1 MKRIFV
7 SLLCLTFT
15 ANLFAKDTP
24 TAAASLLKNPQVG
37 KLNFKGADNLYAAHF
52 GLLLVGEQ
60 GGSIVAIETG
70 DKGVFKPLKDGT
82 AITDLGAKIAG
93 ALGAKPGGVH
103 INDLAVNP
111 ETGTIYLS
119 VRRSDGVS
127 TVMTVNAQGKGQVA
141 ALDTAKLK
149 WVRVKLSEK
158 LKISRIAD
166 LGLAPGRLLAA
177 GQSNDAFRSKIFSLP
192 LPLEHGSSGDVYS
205 TDTYHVAHGRWETR
219 APIQSFILTEEL
231 GNPTLVGSF
240 ACTPIAKFPLVNL
253 KDGAQVKGTSV
264 MELGSG
270 NRPLDMFVYNSKGKQ
285 WLVTHTMRFHKPFEY
300 TPSKYWGARV
310 DMKHIKAKSE
320 KVINKNAARRDKT
333 KAKDPKGVEVI
344 PALHGALQVDKFGD
358 QKAALLREEDGKL
371 NLAIVALP

>member
-1 MKRIFV
+1 MNRIFA

-24 TAAASLLKNPQVG
+24 TAAASFLKNPQVG
-37 KLNFKGADNLYAAHF
+37 KLVFKGAGNLHSAHY

-60 GGSIVAIETG
+60 GGSIVAIDTG
-70 DKGVFKPLKDGT
+70 DRGVFKPMKAG
-82 AITDLGAKIAG
+82 AVVTDLGAKVAG
-93 ALGAKPGGVH
+93 ALGAKPGGVK

-111 ETGTIYLS
+111 ETGTIYLTA
-119 VRRSDGVS
+119 RRSDGV
-127 TVMTVNAQGKGQVA
+127 TAVLTVNAKNKGQVA
-141 ALDTAKLK
+141 ALDTDKMK

-166 LGLAPGRLLAA
+166 LGLAAGRLLAA
-177 GQSNDAFRSKIFSLP
+177 GQSNDAFRSKIFSLS
-192 LPLEHGSSGDVYS
+192 LPLVHGSSGEVYS

-219 APIQSFILTEEL
+219 APIQSFILTEEA
-231 GNPTLVGSF
+231 GTPTMVGSF
-240 ACTPIAKFPLVNL
+240 ACTPIAKFPLANL
-253 KDGAQVKGTSV
+253 EDGAQVKGTSI

-270 NRPLDMFVYNSKGKQ
+270 NRPLDMFIYSSNGKQ

-300 TPSKYWGARV
+300 TPSKYWGVRV
-310 DMKHIKAKSE
+310 DMKHIAAKGE
-320 KVINKNAARRDKT
+320 KVTNKNAVRRDKA

-358 QKAALLREEDGKL
+358 QKAALLREEGGKL